1 MLDTARGSRR
11 SALCLKHQAS
21 IIRVHSAKPLIE
33 QAQAPR
39 ANYTAPTLNLL
50 LVQRTE
56 TGAGLLNEG
65 VAFSTSKIVD

>member
-1 MLDTARGSRR
+1 MSTPFANRTTDTA
-11 SALCLKHQAS
+11 K
-21 IIRVHSAKPLIE
+21 
-33 QAQAPR
+33 APR
-39 ANYTAPTLNLL
+39 AEYAAPTLSRL